1 MSYLLSWSIY
11 LWDQLEG
18 VCVEKNAPQEEVST
32 WIWYQQLFTQRRTFK
47 KKMSPLQIERMRHTK
62 VSAGIYYRQLFAKK
76 ENLQYKEMIE
86 ISRWSLDRSH
96 PYGLWFIYWDP
107 PKIQTSYIRRTGGNT
122 RLSKEILFLIR
133 GVLKTALQEG
143 ILVKPRTLSRTYQ
156 RGKNPPR
163 FSICVSNDFLCQ
175 KRVLQNTQKPFR
187 KKNWC
192 RSVAL
197 VTRYDVISSMK
208 SIYF

>member
-47 KKMSPLQIERMRHTK
+47 KKMSPLQIERTRHTK

-107 PKIQTSYIRRTGGNT
+107 PKIQTSYIKRT
-122 RLSKEILFLIR
+122 

-156 RGKNPPR
+156 RGKNPPH
-163 FSICVSNDFLCQ
+163 DFPSVFPMIFCA
-175 KRVLQNTQKPFR
+175 RNVFFR
-187 KKNWC
+187 ILGNLFGKKNWC

-197 VTRYDVISSMK
+197 VTRYDVIISME

>member
-1 MSYLLSWSIY
+1 MS
-11 LWDQLEG
+11 Q
-18 VCVEKNAPQEEVST
+18 
-32 WIWYQQLFTQRRTFK
+32 
-47 KKMSPLQIERMRHTK
+47 LQIERTRHTK

-107 PKIQTSYIRRTGGNT
+107 PKIQTSYIKRT
-122 RLSKEILFLIR
+122 

-156 RGKNPPR
+156 RGKNPPHDFPSVFPMI
-163 FSICVSNDFLCQ
+163 FSARNVF
-175 KRVLQNTQKPFR
+175 FR
-187 KKNWC
+187 ILGNLFGKKNWC

-197 VTRYDVISSMK
+197 VTRYDVIISMK